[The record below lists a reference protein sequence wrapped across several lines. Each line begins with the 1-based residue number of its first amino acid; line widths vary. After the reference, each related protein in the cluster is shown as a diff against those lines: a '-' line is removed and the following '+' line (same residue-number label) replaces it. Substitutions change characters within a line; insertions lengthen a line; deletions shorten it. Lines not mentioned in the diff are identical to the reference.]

1 MPATV
6 AIIGLGPYPFS
17 GYAQAREWLPP
28 PVEVTRLAD
37 LDGTLFGNPVL
48 IKGSPRGGFVVADR
62 HDGLLSEYSPQG
74 DRMWRSGGSGEGPG
88 EFLRVIELEFDAA
101 GNLLV
106 FDLGTG
112 RITTIDPDGG
122 LVGSARFPEGSQILP
137 ETFDPGSWSTLTHTD
152 RRRTLWSS
160 YAKTD
165 LAPRRTV
172 PTPRGITFDQDIVG
186 ERWAT
191 NFADGAAVV
200 YHRWSSRMAF
210 LAADGSVQSVVEGVE
225 PISFP
230 NGAFVEVAGEGFSG
244 SGYKVDPEAIEATRS
259 ASAGED
265 RLLVLF
271 LGATKEAGRIVDT
284 YSRDGVYQGSY
295 LLPEDVRGRSIAA
308 LPEGRF
314 AVLDTD
320 FIPTVWIFSV
330 QR

>member
-1 MPATV
+1 
-6 AIIGLGPYPFS
+6 
-17 GYAQAREWLPP
+17 
-28 PVEVTRLAD
+28 
-37 LDGTLFGNPVL
+37 
-48 IKGSPRGGFVVADR
+48 
-62 HDGLLSEYSPQG
+62 
-74 DRMWRSGGSGEGPG
+74 MWRFGGSGEGPG

-112 RITTIDPDGG
+112 RITTIDSDGG
-122 LVGSARFPEGSQILP
+122 LVGSARFPEEGRQILP

-165 LAPRRTV
+165 LQPRRTV
-172 PTPRGITFDQDIVG
+172 ATPREITFDEDIVG

-191 NFADGAAVV
+191 NFADGGVVV

-230 NGAFVEVAGEGFSG
+230 NGIFVEVAGEGFSG
-244 SGYKVDPEAIEATRS
+244 SGYKVDPQATEATRS

-271 LGATKEAGRIVDT
+271 LGATRQAGRIVDT

-295 LLPEDVRGRSIAA
+295 LLPEHVRGRSIAA
-308 LPEGRF
+308 LPEGGF

-320 FIPTVWIFSV
+320 FVPTVWIFSGE
-330 QR
+330 R